1 MEKFSFCPTLVSPL
15 NKTEVASSSKN
26 KFQWNTKENR
36 QCLMIV
42 GNDSAS
48 AGMLKEALAE
58 WGYDV
63 VAARNGWETWFWR
76 VAARWMECL

>member
-1 MEKFSFCPTLVSPL
+1 MERISFCPTVASPL
-15 NKTEVASSSKN
+15 NKSAFVSSRKYKS
-26 KFQWNTKENR
+26 QWNTKENR

-42 GNDSAS
+42 GLDSAS